1 MLEEW
6 TPGWDTKQSLIY
18 ETQKECSIAFL
29 RYYLFSLQ
37 VLPSRRCIHI
47 PQKYM
52 DVHGKLPFWKDS
64 QMAALA
70 GPLLH
75 ETPEIMADYN

>member
-47 PQKYM
+47 HQR
-52 DVHGKLPFWKDS
+52 
-64 QMAALA
+64 
-70 GPLLH
+70 
-75 ETPEIMADYN
+75 